1 MKTFQK
7 IRSLDNQ
14 KRFNEQLKEKDVDV
28 ITYEKG
34 DSFVVTE
41 KIDGANASVMNKDG
55 VISCYSHHKELS
67 PDNTLNGF
75 YGFVQDRK
83 ELLSEIIPDGCVL
96 FGEWLVPHKI
106 KYPEDAY
113 HKWYL
118 FDLCYM
124 NDEKD
129 EYNGV
134 FDTHETYLRFNYH
147 YDLDSKG
154 IKFVPIYKSR
164 STKAPET
171 LEDFDRVREEL
182 SHHSLL
188 GADEGKAEGIVVTDI
203 DKYVPVDENTNGLLR
218 FKCVNEAFKEVRRAK
233 KPMGEGQKAALDWAS
248 KYITEPRINKKIFGL
263 QEDGYIT
270 DELSFDWM
278 RNGNAKDIAE
288 KVVLDALE
296 ESEET
301 PLALSK
307 TNTSYDKNMKTVQKF
322 ANKLTN
328 KTIAL
333 KVKGIA

>member
-1 MKTFQK
+1 
-7 IRSLDNQ
+7 
-14 KRFNEQLKEKDVDV
+14 
-28 ITYEKG
+28 
-34 DSFVVTE
+34 
-41 KIDGANASVMNKDG
+41 
-55 VISCYSHHKELS
+55 
-67 PDNTLNGF
+67 
-75 YGFVQDRK
+75 
-83 ELLSEIIPDGCVL
+83 
-96 FGEWLVPHKI
+96 
-106 KYPEDAY
+106 
-113 HKWYL
+113 L
-118 FDLCYM
+118 FDLCYINSE
-124 NDEKD
+124 NDEYD
-129 EYNGV
+129 GV
-134 FDTHETYLRFNYH
+134 YYTYEQYTKLDDK

-154 IKFVPIYKSR
+154 IKFVPIYDLQNIIV
-164 STKAPET
+164 PNN
-171 LEDFDRVREEL
+171 LEEFDKVREEL

-188 GADEGKAEGIVVTDI
+188 GADEGKAEGIVVTDL
-203 DKYVPVDENTNGLLR
+203 DKYVPVDEDTNGLLR

-248 KYITEPRINKKIFGL
+248 KYITEPRISKKIFGL

-288 KVVLDALE
+288 QVVLDALE

-333 KVKGIA
+333 KLKELHKI